1 MISVA
6 DLYGKEINI
15 GDRVTWTQRAR
26 GWRQPA
32 QGRSGIVKKI
42 TYGHRR
48 YYQDGPIRCTI
59 SVSLVE
65 TDAQYYSYIAA
76 RTFVAK
82 LDCPEKSEIAT
93 YRSWSLVNMTTSDKL
108 AAIA

>member
-1 MISVA
+1 MISVV
-6 DLYGKEINI
+6 DLYGKELNI

-48 YYQDGPIRCTI
+48 YHQDGITRCAIT
-59 SVSLVE
+59 VK
-65 TDAQYYSYIAA
+65 TDDEKSWTSI

-93 YRSWSLVNMTTSDKL
+93 YRSWSLVNMTASDKL
-108 AAIA
+108 AATA